1 MKFSLWTNNGALNS
15 KPIFDAF
22 GSSLLDNGH
31 TVAYN
36 DVDLCIKARQR
47 GLKIIFTPFSK
58 VVHHESVSRGVDTP
72 PKRNERL
79 KGEIQAMQD
88 KWGALLY
95 FDPAYSPNLI
105 LDGGGFKLAPIPRVL
120 PFWKDKI
127 TDYS

>member
-1 MKFSLWTNNGALNS
+1 MAAVTGACLAIKKSTWDELGGLDEKNL
-15 KPIFDAF
+15 PI
-22 GSSLLDNGH
+22 
-31 TVAYN
+31 AYN

-47 GLKIIFTPFSK
+47 DLKIIFTPYSK

-105 LDGGGFKLAPIPRVL
+105 LNGGGFKLAPIPRVL